1 IFALL
6 ILLTEPPNLLGSDP
20 IIKDAQPVTAKAA
33 AYYTEPSVSPDGS
46 EIAFVSASDIW
57 TVPAAGGEARLL
69 VSNAAVESR
78 PIYSPDGRRLAFVST
93 RTGNGDI
100 YVLTFETG
108 ESRRLTFD
116 DGYDLLNGWSGDGR
130 WIYFSSTSGDIGT
143 MHDILRVSAE
153 GGTPMPV
160 SADRYTSEYFAAP
173 SPDGRTLA
181 FTARGIA
188 PSQWWRKGHSHLDES
203 EIWLMRE
210 GAPGN
215 YKQLTKGA
223 KELWPMWGADGH
235 SIFYV
240 SDRSG
245 AQNVWKCSLDG
256 QARQVTQFK
265 DGRVLWPTISY
276 DGRVIVFERDFGIW
290 KLDTGSGRAS
300 RIPVST
306 RGAFATPSREHFTY
320 SSQIQE
326 MKLSPDGRK
335 VAFVIRGE
343 IFAASKDGG
352 NAARV
357 TRSVA
362 SESQINWSP
371 DSNSITYV
379 SDRGEASRIYLYDF
393 RTKTETQLTQG
404 SDEYSPSF
412 SPDGKLIAF
421 ARKASE
427 LRVLD
432 LDSKQERL
440 LATASLGRP
449 PFMSERWL
457 TWSPDGKWVAFLAVS
472 NKLFK
477 NAYVVPTEGGQS
489 LPVSFLANNGSR
501 TLSWSP
507 DGSFLIFVTGQRV
520 EDGQLARVDLKPRA
534 PKFPE
539 DQFQDLFKDNPK
551 KPASPDRQEQQ
562 NPKAGSEA
570 QGPQKEGASKQVEVI
585 FDGVRQRL
593 ALLPVGLDV
602 GFQTVSPDGKWAL
615 VTASAAGQ
623 QNLYLYPLNTSPN
636 EPAAARQVTS
646 TTGYKE
652 HAQFSPDGK
661 EVYYLENGR
670 INIATL
676 ESRQSRPL
684 PITAEIDVDFN
695 REKVQIFN
703 QAWSHL
709 RDGFFDK
716 NFNGVNWESVRAAY
730 APYIAGAQTRDEL
743 RRLIL
748 LMLGELNASHMG
760 LTPPQ
765 GASYSVG
772 KLGLKFDRVEY
783 ENKGALR
790 VEGVIPLGPSA
801 LASGIK
807 SGNYLLAIDGQ
818 PVNSGTNI
826 DELLGYTIN
835 RRVLLT
841 VADSADGANRREVAV
856 QPSSLPAEKSLRYAE
871 WVEHNRAYVAE
882 LSGGRLGYVHMFDM
896 SSESLAKLSVDLDA
910 ENQSREGVVI
920 DLRNNTGGFVNVHAL
935 DIFARRGYLTMT
947 TRGLP
952 PGPARAVLGQR
963 ALELPTILVVNQHSL
978 SDAEEF
984 AEGYRALGLGKIV
997 GEPTGGWVIYTP
1009 VIQLVDGSTLRVPN
1023 TSITANDGTALEMN
1037 PRPVD
1042 VQVVRPVGESYS
1054 DDDAQLNTAVRQ
1066 LLRQIGD
1073 RENPDR

>member
-1 IFALL
+1 
-6 ILLTEPPNLLGSDP
+6 
-20 IIKDAQPVTAKAA
+20 
-33 AYYTEPSVSPDGS
+33 
-46 EIAFVSASDIW
+46 
-57 TVPAAGGEARLL
+57 
-69 VSNAAVESR
+69 
-78 PIYSPDGRRLAFVST
+78 
-93 RTGNGDI
+93 
-100 YVLTFETG
+100 
-108 ESRRLTFD
+108 
-116 DGYDLLNGWSGDGR
+116 
-130 WIYFSSTSGDIGT
+130 
-143 MHDILRVSAE
+143 
-153 GGTPMPV
+153 
-160 SADRYTSEYFAAP
+160 
-173 SPDGRTLA
+173 
-181 FTARGIA
+181 
-188 PSQWWRKGHSHLDES
+188 
-203 EIWLMRE
+203 
-210 GAPGN
+210 
-215 YKQLTKGA
+215 
-223 KELWPMWGADGH
+223 
-235 SIFYV
+235 
-240 SDRSG
+240 
-245 AQNVWKCSLDG
+245 
-256 QARQVTQFK
+256 
-265 DGRVLWPTISY
+265 
-276 DGRVIVFERDFGIW
+276 
-290 KLDTGSGRAS
+290 
-300 RIPVST
+300 
-306 RGAFATPSREHFTY
+306 
-320 SSQIQE
+320 
-326 MKLSPDGRK
+326 
-335 VAFVIRGE
+335 
-343 IFAASKDGG
+343 
-352 NAARV
+352 
-357 TRSVA
+357 
-362 SESQINWSP
+362 
-371 DSNSITYV
+371 
-379 SDRGEASRIYLYDF
+379 
-393 RTKTETQLTQG
+393 
-404 SDEYSPSF
+404 
-412 SPDGKLIAF
+412 
-421 ARKASE
+421 
-427 LRVLD
+427 
-432 LDSKQERL
+432 
-440 LATASLGRP
+440 
-449 PFMSERWL
+449 
-457 TWSPDGKWVAFLAVS
+457 
-472 NKLFK
+472 
-477 NAYVVPTEGGQS
+477 
-489 LPVSFLANNGSR
+489 
-501 TLSWSP
+501 
-507 DGSFLIFVTGQRV
+507 
-520 EDGQLARVDLKPRA
+520 
-534 PKFPE
+534 
-539 DQFQDLFKDNPK
+539 
-551 KPASPDRQEQQ
+551 
-562 NPKAGSEA
+562 
-570 QGPQKEGASKQVEVI
+570 I

-602 GFQTVSPDGKWAL
+602 GFQTVSPDGKWTL

-818 PVNSGTNI
+818 PVNSGTNV

-871 WVEHNRAYVAE
+871 WVEDNRAYVAE

-1054 DDDAQLNTAVRQ
+1054 DDNAQLNTAVRQ